1 MIQAFSNL
9 ATSFGISASAG
20 LNAYLPLLIVAIAA
34 RFTPLLKLN
43 EPFDLLTDNL
53 VMAVLVAL
61 LLVETFADK
70 IPAVDTANDVVQTII
85 RPTAGAILFAASNNV
100 IADVHPVLA
109 LICGLLLAGSIHA
122 VKASVRPAVT
132 AFTGGLGNPVLSL
145 VEDVVAATV
154 TILSILLPFLMVVLL
169 GLFLLLLFLLWRQ
182 RASPMTG
189 SNLKGKEV
197 H

>member
-43 EPFDLLTDNL
+43 KPFDLLTDNL
-53 VMAVLVAL
+53 VMAVLIAL

-70 IPAVDTANDVVQTII
+70 IPAVDTANDVIQTLI

-122 VKASVRPAVT
+122 AKASVRPAVT
-132 AFTGGLGNPVLSL
+132 ALTGGLGNPVLSL